1 MPWLEGVLAVFLK
14 DWRSEFR
21 TRYALNA
28 ALLFAVTT
36 LVVVSFAIGAFGIS
50 GDLLAAFLWVVIL
63 FSSMAGLGQVF
74 IKEVESRTFTTLR
87 LVARPSEVWTGK
99 FFFNLVLLL
108 GLEVIIIPLFFILLN
123 PRVSDWGGFLAI
135 LILGSIGLAGATTLI
150 AAIIAQAKGK
160 GALLAGL
167 SYPILIPL
175 LAAAT
180 SGTRHLFRGVGGAG
194 QESQILAAYAV
205 VVITA
210 GSLLFEFI
218 WNE

>member
-1 MPWLEGVLAVFLK
+1 
-14 DWRSEFR
+14 
-21 TRYALNA
+21 
-28 ALLFAVTT
+28 
-36 LVVVSFAIGAFGIS
+36 
-50 GDLLAAFLWVVIL
+50 
-63 FSSMAGLGQVF
+63 
-74 IKEVESRTFTTLR
+74 
-87 LVARPSEVWTGK
+87 VWTGK

-180 SGTRHLFRGVGGAG
+180 SGTRHLFRGDGGAG
-194 QESQILAAYAV
+194 QETQILAAYAV

-210 GSLLFEFI
+210 ASLLFEFI